1 MRYPLALA
9 ATVAAL
15 ALPAGAEVP
24 EVVTDMPVVHSLVSA
39 VLGDL
44 GDPMLLLD
52 KGADAHDFQLRPSQ
66 VRALSG
72 ADLVVWIGPEM
83 TPWLD
88 RAIAG
93 AEGPHS
99 LVLLDVPGTTLRRG
113 AEHADHADDGADAQV
128 ADHGHDHAQD
138 HGGLDPHAWLDPDN
152 AALWIGR
159 IADALVELDPGN
171 AVAYRANA
179 SLAQTRIETLDRA
192 LNDRLARA
200 EGDGLIVAHDAYGY
214 FAEHYGL
221 TVVASLAE
229 GDAATPGAAHLAEL
243 RAALESGSVACIF
256 PEAAQDPA
264 PVATLAAGA
273 PVRIGRPLDPE
284 GRAMAPG
291 PGLYSELL
299 TSMADSIADCI
310 AGE

>member
-1 MRYPLALA
+1 MRCPLPLAAAFAVLA
-9 ATVAAL
+9 FPTM
-15 ALPAGAEVP
+15 AEVP
-24 EVVTDMPVVHSLVSA
+24 DVVTDTPVVHSLVSA

-66 VRALSG
+66 VRALNG

-83 TPWLD
+83 TPWLE

-93 AEGPHS
+93 ADGPHS
-99 LVLLDVPGTTLRRG
+99 LVLLDVPGSTLRTG
-113 AEHADHADDGADAQV
+113 AEGADHADEGEAPD
-128 ADHGHDHAQD
+128 ADHD

-159 IADALVELDPGN
+159 ISDALVDLDPGN

-192 LNDRLARA
+192 LAERLAPA
-200 EGDGLIVAHDAYGY
+200 DGAGLMVAHDAYGY
-214 FAEHYGL
+214 FAAHYGL
-221 TVVASLAE
+221 KIVASLAE
-229 GDAATPGAAHLAEL
+229 GDATSPGAAHLAEL

-256 PEAAQDPA
+256 PEAAHDPA
-264 PVATLAAGA
+264 PVAALAEGTS
-273 PVRIGRPLDPE
+273 VRIGRPLDPE
-284 GRAMAPG
+284 GRSMAPG
-291 PGLYSELL
+291 PDLYPELL
-299 TSMADSIADCI
+299 TTMADAIADCV
-310 AGE
+310 AGD

>member
-1 MRYPLALA
+1 MRRPLFLSAIL
-9 ATVAAL
+9 TVL

-24 EVVTDMPVVHSLVSA
+24 EVVTDMPVVHSLVSL

-66 VRALSG
+66 VRALNG

-93 AEGPHS
+93 AEGPHT
-99 LVLLDVPGTTLRRG
+99 LVLLDVPGTTLRARSEG
-113 AEHADHADDGADAQV
+113 ADDIAGTVGADDG
-128 ADHGHDHAQD
+128 HD

-159 IADALVELDPGN
+159 ISDALVELDPGN

-179 SLAQTRIETLDRA
+179 SLAQARIETLDRA
-192 LNDRLARA
+192 LGERLAPA
-200 EGDGLIVAHDAYGY
+200 DGAGLIVAHDAYGY
-214 FAEHYGL
+214 FAGHYGL

-229 GDAATPGAAHLAEL
+229 GDATNPGAAHLAEL
-243 RAALESGSVACIF
+243 RAALESGAVACIF
-256 PEAAQDPA
+256 PEAAHDPA
-264 PVATLAAGA
+264 PVAALAEGA

-291 PGLYSELL
+291 PDLYPDLL
-299 TSMADSIADCI
+299 TSMADAIADCV
-310 AGE
+310 AGD